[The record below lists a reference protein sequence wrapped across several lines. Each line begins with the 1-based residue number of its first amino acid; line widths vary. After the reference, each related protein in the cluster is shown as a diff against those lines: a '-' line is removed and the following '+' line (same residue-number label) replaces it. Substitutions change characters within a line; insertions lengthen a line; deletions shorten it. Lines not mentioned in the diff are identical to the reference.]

1 MLRNAAEHPKVHK
14 AAQGVRSARVRIL
27 AVGQDAWTNSP
38 LCQPLAGGLGPHLA
52 GLRALSL
59 GLLSDSREAHEI
71 KDSREQ

>member
-1 MLRNAAEHPKVHK
+1 M
-14 AAQGVRSARVRIL
+14 RIL
-27 AVGQDAWTNSP
+27 AVGQAAWTNSP